1 MKHLA
6 TTLAV
11 WRDAAIHE
19 MCITRRLLSSN
30 LFASMGFQTCI
41 LAGRL
46 ILTPTVHDPI
56 LLLLRFILVA
66 ITSAYGFEMCQQMM
80 SAEEDRQNKPSR
92 PIPAGLLSVQAAVR
106 RCALSW
112 VLSPLALM
120 AACSVRASGWLMCSF
135 AWAYFCYIWPRPRH
149 WFFKNL
155 FTAVYQITFVRL
167 VDSLVVLHTPYS
179 GSNVILDVI
188 YAIWILPTIH
198 IQDFHDVDGD
208 RRVGRR
214 TLPVI
219 LEGSTLVLVR
229 RGTAKFL
236 VLFAIIAAIFGYQT
250 SESWKALLFA
260 ALQLAGAIAT
270 SLCLSRTESLE
281 ESERTYKL
289 FYVPAGLIL
298 AVYLSLLNPIL

>member
-1 MKHLA
+1 
-6 TTLAV
+6 
-11 WRDAAIHE
+11 
-19 MCITRRLLSSN
+19 
-30 LFASMGFQTCI
+30 
-41 LAGRL
+41 
-46 ILTPTVHDPI
+46 
-56 LLLLRFILVA
+56 
-66 ITSAYGFEMCQQMM
+66 
-80 SAEEDRQNKPSR
+80 
-92 PIPAGLLSVQAAVR
+92 
-106 RCALSW
+106 
-112 VLSPLALM
+112 
-120 AACSVRASGWLMCSF
+120 MCSF
-135 AWAYFCYIWPRPRH
+135 AWAFFCYIWPRPRH

-167 VDSLVVLHTPYS
+167 VDSLVVLHTLYP
-179 GSNVILDVI
+179 GDKVILDII
-188 YAIWILPTIH
+188 YAVWILSTIH

-236 VLFAIIAAIFGYQT
+236 VLFAIIAAILGYQT
-250 SESWKALLFA
+250 SESWTALLFA
-260 ALQLAGAIAT
+260 ALQLASAIAT
-270 SLCLSRTESLE
+270 SLRLSRTESLE